1 MDINDIKTESKDR
14 TDVWAK
20 GLLEMLERD
29 KDYYKNMKEAFHGQR
44 PVRCRKDV

>member
-1 MDINDIKTESKDR
+1 MDIDGIMKESKDYP
-14 TDVWAK
+14 DVWAK

-44 PVRCRKDV
+44 PVRSRKDV